1 MDSGAIDLDAHRSFL
16 IGRILSAGPLESI
29 RWARQTYGDDV
40 IREWIVVHEGRQLSS
55 PQIRLLETLIGLP
68 AEAVAAWLA
77 VPERRIWEGRVTPP
91 SQDSADAALN
101 QENGQTRGEE

>member
-1 MDSGAIDLDAHRSFL
+1 MLSGASSSLPPVLLPLLWDVDSGTIDLDAHRSFL
-16 IGRILSAGPLESI
+16 IGRILSAGTLESI

-55 PQIRLLETLIGLP
+55 PQIRLWETLIGLP

-77 VPERRIWEGRVTPP
+77 VPERRIWEGRATP
-91 SQDSADAALN
+91 
-101 QENGQTRGEE
+101 